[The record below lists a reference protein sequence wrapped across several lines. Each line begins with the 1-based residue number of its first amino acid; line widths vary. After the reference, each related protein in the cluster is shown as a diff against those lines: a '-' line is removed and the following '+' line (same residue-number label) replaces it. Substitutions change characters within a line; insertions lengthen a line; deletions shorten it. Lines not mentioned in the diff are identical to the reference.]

1 MIMIINFTMVEQM
14 HLSIR
19 FKAVKVSDDAE
30 CCLGLKGTKCLPFSQ
45 HFLSTKDWSF
55 HN

>member
-1 MIMIINFTMVEQM
+1 MIINFTMVEQM

-19 FKAVKVSDDAE
+19 FKAVKVRDAE

-45 HFLSTKDWSF
+45 HFLSTKD
-55 HN
+55 